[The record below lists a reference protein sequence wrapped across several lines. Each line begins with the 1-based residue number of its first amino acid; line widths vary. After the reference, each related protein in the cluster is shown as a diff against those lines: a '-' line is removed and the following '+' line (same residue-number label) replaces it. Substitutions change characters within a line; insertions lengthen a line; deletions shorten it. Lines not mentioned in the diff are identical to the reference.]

1 MAQNGLSTKTELN
14 GGLATVARGLYAASS
29 MTSHQTDH
37 PLSAGELLDGLTR
50 KEREVLDLLVQHH
63 TTKDMARLLDLSP
76 YTVDMRLRN
85 AREKLG
91 AVDRYDAARLYR
103 KMLGNYGKTACE
115 ISVMSTSMAAPLATP
130 PEPRNA
136 RFTLRDASSFA
147 LPAPWENEQPTE
159 FSEVLDRR
167 FGIAW
172 RVAAIPLGA
181 LSIALL
187 ALALIAI
194 AEQLGMLI

>member
-1 MAQNGLSTKTELN
+1 
-14 GGLATVARGLYAASS
+14 
-29 MTSHQTDH
+29 MTSHEADH
-37 PLSAGELLDGLTR
+37 SLSAGELLDGLTR

-63 TTKDMARLLDLSP
+63 TTKDIARRLDLSP

-91 AVDRYDAARLYR
+91 AVDRYDVARLYR
-103 KMLGNYGKTACE
+103 KMLENCGKTACE
-115 ISVMSTSMAAPLATP
+115 ISVMSTSSRGPLPVP

-136 RFTLRDASSFA
+136 RFTLQDASSFA
-147 LPAPWENEQPTE
+147 LPAPWENAQPTG
-159 FSEVLDRR
+159 FPEVLDRR
-167 FGIAW
+167 FGKAW
-172 RVAAIPLGA
+172 RIAAIPLGA